1 MIVDVQTWLK
11 VFLTVSRI
19 VNIRAFNHFSTFKM
33 QL

>member
-1 MIVDVQTWLK
+1 MIVDLQTCIK

-19 VNIRAFNHFSTFKM
+19 VNIRAFNHFSTFRM